1 MKKIELQIKALI
13 IQIIPY
19 YLLASFRYD
28 PNELFLNFISNTI
41 ILFNRFFGYKSNVFY
56 FPISS
61 NLYGESIYDYA
72 SALAFLESLKK
83 KDYKDKLIYVDLRGV
98 PANKILK
105 EWFDYNLK
113 KLNLEPISS
122 EINSISKFKYSK
134 IIIGRNIIS
143 ETKLKIEIKVADRI
157 GSLNHK
163 FHRADTF
170 LNYQRILK
178 SNKLISIDSY
188 ISNSCGK
195 NTDYDH
201 LKGKPWIVLYDYD
214 PILRIPAH
222 KLNEDPHKSQYTFL
236 RVIDIKT
243 LIPTIKYLI
252 DKGFIIFR
260 LGKASKEFPFKSPS
274 FIDLAPKQY
283 LDNSLMYDFTI
294 PLRAKFC
301 ITTGTGSHE
310 ISRLYGLPM
319 FFISYHRFNF
329 IYNLRRSMVILKR
342 PYNSKTNT
350 LIPLSKVKK
359 IMRYPYKIEWWNSL
373 NIELRNPTSIEILE
387 SMKEFLKFY
396 PNFYKNSPMKTFSKQ
411 QLTFLNKYHK
421 NLPLYR
427 NLYSSKFSPK
437 EPISVCVSNIE
448 LKNYRDFYL
457 S

>member
-1 MKKIELQIKALI
+1 MKKIKLQLKALI
-13 IQIIPY
+13 ISLIPY
-19 YLLASFRYD
+19 YLLVFFRYFPKD
-28 PNELFLNFISNTI
+28 LFLNSIANII
-41 ILFNRFFGYKSNVFY
+41 ILLNRFFGYRWNFFY

-61 NLYGESIYDYA
+61 NLYGESIYEYA
-72 SALAFLESLKK
+72 SALAYLGSLKK
-83 KDYKDKLIYVDLRGV
+83 KDYNGKLIYVDIRGV
-98 PANKILK
+98 PANKILID
-105 EWFDYNLK
+105 WFNYNLK
-113 KLNLEPISS
+113 ELNLKPISS
-122 EINSISKFKYSK
+122 EIRPNSKFKFSK
-134 IIIGRNIIS
+134 VIIGRNIIS
-143 ETKLKIEIKVADRI
+143 ETKSIIEKKIAAKV

-170 LNYQRILK
+170 LNYQRILN

-188 ISNSCGK
+188 ISNFYGK
-195 NTDYDH
+195 NSDYDY

-214 PILRIPAH
+214 PVLRIPAH
-222 KLNEDPHKSQYTFL
+222 KLNEDHNKSQYTFL
-236 RVIDIKT
+236 RVVDIKT

-252 DKGFIIFR
+252 DQGFIIFR

-274 FIDLAPKQY
+274 LIDLAHKQY
-283 LDNSLMYDFTI
+283 LDYSLMYDFTI

-319 FFISYHRFNF
+319 FFISYHRFNY

-359 IMRYPYKIEWWNSL
+359 INRYPYKIEWWNSL

-396 PNFYKNSPMKTFSKQ
+396 PNFYKNSPLNTFSKK
-411 QLTFLNKYHK
+411 QLTFLNEYHK

-427 NLYSSKFSPK
+427 NLYSSKFSSK
-437 EPISVCVSNIE
+437 EPISVCVSNFE
-448 LKNYRDFYL
+448 LKKYCDFYL

>member
-1 MKKIELQIKALI
+1 MKKIELQLKALI
-13 IQIIPY
+13 ISIIPY
-19 YLLASFRYD
+19 YLLVIFRYF
-28 PNELFLNFISNTI
+28 PKELFLNLIVNII
-41 ILFNRFFGYKSNVFY
+41 ILFNRIFGYRSNVVY
-56 FPISS
+56 LPISS

-72 SALAFLESLKK
+72 STLAYLESLKI
-83 KDYKDKLIYVDLRGV
+83 KDSNVKLIYVDMRGV

-105 EWFDYNLK
+105 EWFNYNLK
-113 KLNLEPISS
+113 KLNLKPFSS
-122 EINSISKFKYSK
+122 EIKSISKFKFSK
-134 IIIGRNIIS
+134 VIINKNIIS
-143 ETKLKIEIKVADRI
+143 ETKSNIEIKIADKI

-170 LNYQRILK
+170 LNYQRIIN

-188 ISNSCGK
+188 ISNFYGK

-201 LKGKPWIVLYDYD
+201 LKAKPWIVLYDYD
-214 PILRIPAH
+214 PILRIPPE
-222 KLNEDPHKSQYTFL
+222 KLNEDTQKSEYTFL
-236 RVIDIKT
+236 RVSDIKT

-274 FIDLAPKQY
+274 FIDLAHKQY

-294 PLRAKFC
+294 PMRAKFC
-301 ITTGTGSHE
+301 ITTGTGSQE

-319 FFISYHRFNF
+319 FFISYHRFDY

-359 IMRYPYKIEWWNSL
+359 INRYPYKIEWWNSL
-373 NIELRNPTSIEILE
+373 NIELRNPTSIDILD

-411 QLTFLNKYHK
+411 QLIFLDKYHK

-437 EPISVCVSNIE
+437 EPMSVCVSNIE
-448 LKNYRDFYL
+448 LEKYHDFYL
-457 S
+457 R